1 MTTNAIRTALR
12 NAFGSRQY
20 RITANGEIHVR
31 GTMPNTN
38 ETGWYLFGWVG
49 DTDTE
54 DRIKSL

>member
-20 RITANGEIHVR
+20 RITANGEIHVC

-49 DTDTE
+49 DTETE